1 MGEKKKKKTLN
12 FIELL
17 KVNRNIITTVGKSFS
32 SEKPIS
38 GNVLWY
44 FILQIEFMVHIF
56 LIGYLGCLHVKFVLK
71 V

>member
-1 MGEKKKKKTLN
+1 MWGKKKTTKKKTPN

-17 KVNRNIITTVGKSFS
+17 KVNVGKSFS

-56 LIGYLGCLHVKFVLK
+56 LLGYFGCLHVKFVLK